1 MPLVRLF
8 RIALLVAL
16 ALAVSGCG
24 AKKQASASGGAELVS
39 ASAPAF
45 ISIDSDLSSDQW
57 QQVDKLLEKF
67 PGYEQ
72 ALAEARS
79 SVESESGL
87 DYEKDFKPAMGD
99 EVNLVWLDFANGGEN
114 VVFMTKPKDADAF
127 RRLIEKANETESEQA
142 VFEERDGWFF
152 LSDTQ
157 EKLDRFRE
165 ESASGEKL
173 SDDAVFKDA
182 LAELPDEA
190 LVHIYARGES
200 IVEALQSFP
209 GMAATPLRADQ
220 RPEFL
225 SAALTAEGSG
235 FRLVAAGRVEAEPK
249 AQIEPFESKLLGD
262 VPADAIAFLTFRGG
276 DEFERQMEDLDK
288 DDAYREGLDELQRM
302 LGFRLDSLLSI
313 FSHEVGL
320 YVRPG
325 SPIPEVTLLVD
336 APDEQEVVGRVN
348 AAIEALTRALP
359 AQPCH
364 APPEEAGVAV
374 KCIDLGD
381 VQLRT
386 AAFDDKVV
394 LTTGLDA
401 ISKLRGD
408 GPRLGDDDGFASAR
422 DAAGMPNES
431 VGFMWID
438 LEDGIPLILGLADA
452 SGTSIPAEIRANL
465 EPLGA
470 FLAWAET
477 DEDARAGSFTAFLQI
492 D

>member
-1 MPLVRLF
+1 MHVARIGLL
-8 RIALLVAL
+8 IALVLV
-16 ALAVSGCG
+16 VSGCG
-24 AKKQASASGGAELVS
+24 AKKQASATGGAKIVS
-39 ASAPAF
+39 ATAPLF

-57 QQVDKLLEKF
+57 QQVDELLGKF

-72 ALAEARS
+72 GLAEARS
-79 SVESESGL
+79 SLESESGL
-87 DYEKDFKPAMGD
+87 DYEQDIKPAMGD
-99 EVNLVWLDFANGGEN
+99 EICFVWLDFANGGEN
-114 VVFMTKPKDADAF
+114 VVVLTKPKDVDAF
-127 RRLIEKANETESEQA
+127 RRLIEKANEKEAVQA
-142 VFEERDGWFF
+142 VSVEQEGWFA

-157 EKLDRFRE
+157 EKLDHFRE
-165 ESASGEKL
+165 QAASGEKL
-173 SDDAVFKDA
+173 SDNAVFKDA
-182 LAELPDEA
+182 LAELPNEA
-190 LVHIYARGES
+190 LVHVYARGES
-200 IVEALQSFP
+200 IVEALRSFP

-235 FRLVAAGRVEAEPK
+235 FRLLAAGRVEAEPK
-249 AQIEPFESKLLGD
+249 ARIEPFESKLLGD
-262 VPADAIAFLTFRGG
+262 VPADAVAFLTFRGG
-276 DEFERQMEDLDK
+276 DEFERQMEDLEK

-325 SPIPEVTLLVD
+325 SPFPEVTLLVD
-336 APDEQEVVGRVN
+336 APDEQEVVGRVD

-359 AQPCH
+359 VQPCH
-364 APPEEAGVAV
+364 APSVEAGVAV
-374 KCIDLGD
+374 NCVDLG
-381 VQLRT
+381 VGIQLRT

-394 LTTGLDA
+394 VTTGLSA

-408 GPRLGDDDGFASAR
+408 GPRLGDDEGFASAR
-422 DAAGMPNES
+422 DAAGLPNES
-431 VGFMWID
+431 LGFMWID

-465 EPLGA
+465 EPLGS
-470 FLAWAET
+470 FLAWMEG
-477 DEDARAGSFTAFLQI
+477 DDDARAGSFTAFLQI